1 MFNNAGYGIPLVA
14 DINGNN
20 NNGWGDGGG
29 WWAWILFALLFGWGG
44 NGWGGWGNNGNGT
57 NAVEATVQRGFD
69 TNNIIN
75 GIRGLERGLCDVGY
89 ASLQQTNE
97 TQRAIMQGNFGL
109 QGEINGVNVALMQQG
124 NALSRQLGD
133 CCCENRMAVAQTQ
146 NMLERGTCDIV
157 TAIKDAS
164 NAQMLNCNNNYRQL
178 HDELVAMRMEDKNEL
193 IAQLRQQLN
202 DCSRDSALAK
212 NAQYIIDQVNPCS
225 KPSYITCNPNTG
237 YVFPPSANW
246 PRRGYGYN
254 DCDCNDGYYYR

>member
-1 MFNNAGYGIPLVA
+1 MFNNGGLSLA
-14 DINGNN
+14 DIAAVTGNRD

-44 NGWGGWGNNGNGT
+44 NGFGGGWGGNNG
-57 NAVEATVQRGFD
+57 AYPVEATVQRGFD

-75 GIRGLERGLCDVGY
+75 GIRGLERGICDLGY
-89 ASLQQTNE
+89 AGLSQTND

-109 QGEINGVNVALMQQG
+109 QGEINNLAIAAMQQ
-124 NALSRQLGD
+124 NNDLSRQLGD
-133 CCCENRMAVAQTQ
+133 CCCENRMAVAQLQ
-146 NMLERGTCDIV
+146 NSMERDTCSIV

-202 DCSRDSALAK
+202 DCSRDSALAR

-225 KPSYITCNPNTG
+225 RPSYITCNPNTG
-237 YVFPPSANW
+237 YVFPPAANW
-246 PRRGYGYN
+246 PRRGD
-254 DCDCNDGYYYR
+254 DCCDRDYCYR